1 MDAMTT
7 MYATPTG
14 LVFVLLVSDQFSNC
28 TLKTIKACPFLL
40 SKNIFSFLRNGQA
53 FVVSEVQFVNSL
65 LMSINGF
72 WSATF
77 KWCCQVQTK
86 STSEAY
92 DKILS
97 P

>member
-40 SKNIFSFLRNGQA
+40 SKNIFLFFETA
-53 FVVSEVQFVNSL
+53 KL
-65 LMSINGF
+65 L
-72 WSATF
+72 
-77 KWCCQVQTK
+77 
-86 STSEAY
+86 
-92 DKILS
+92 
-97 P
+97 